1 MKYEYSSV
9 IPIIVLAYVVFPLL
23 ILSGI
28 RKIYIK
34 KVKPSQEFFAK
45 DETTILKGICIMIV
59 MFTHYGNRMKPQS
72 LMYWYNMF
80 GYLSVSIFL
89 LISGYAMY
97 IQYQKKQKAF
107 FEHFLINRCFRM
119 LFPFVVISVVMSLVN
134 RIPLIKF
141 CYNLITL
148 QIPRGK
154 DETFGVTWFL
164 VAMLFFSIC
173 FYFCFKYMKE
183 KQALLVMVVLSA
195 LYMIVCIGLKCGV
208 WWYDNSF
215 CFAIGIILAR
225 YRQKVLEFMEKLKI
239 PVFLLS
245 GLAIGVFVLLMGKRG
260 MNENIVVLT
269 ACGFCAIACIVSLFN
284 MITMKSR
291 MFTVIGNMS
300 WEVFL
305 VHSTVQISIY
315 GEKVQQP
322 GYSIIFVIIVVLI
335 VSCLIYRIDNYA
347 TQLFCKYG
355 KRKEGI

>member
-9 IPIIVLAYVVFPLL
+9 IPIIALAYIVFPLL

-28 RKIYIK
+28 RKVYVK
-34 KVKPSQEFFAK
+34 KAKPSQDFFAK
-45 DETTILKGICIMIV
+45 DETTIIKGICIMIV
-59 MFTHYGNRMKPQS
+59 VLTHYGNRMRPQS

-119 LFPFVVISVVMSLVN
+119 VFPFILISVVMSVVN
-134 RIPLIKF
+134 RIPLNKF
-141 CYNLITL
+141 FYNLITL
-148 QIPRGK
+148 QIPRGRE
-154 DETFGVTWFL
+154 ETFGVTWFL

-183 KQALLVMVVLSA
+183 KQALLVMLILSA
-195 LYMIVCIGLKCGV
+195 IYMIVCMSLKCGV

-215 CFAIGIILAR
+215 CFVIGIFLAIH
-225 YRQKVLEFMEKLKI
+225 RQKVLEFMEKFKLA
-239 PVFLLS
+239 VFLLS
-245 GLAIGVFVLLMGKRG
+245 GLAIGVLVLLMGKFE

-269 ACGFCAIACIVSLFN
+269 ACGFCAIAFIVSLFN
-284 MITMKSR
+284 MVTMKNKL
-291 MFTVIGNMS
+291 FTIIGNMS

-305 VHSTVQISIY
+305 IHSTVQISIY
-315 GEKVQQP
+315 GDKVQQP
-322 GYSIIFVIIVVLI
+322 GYSIILVTIVVLI
-335 VSCLIYRIDNYA
+335 VSYLIYRIDNYA
-347 TQLFCKYG
+347 TQLL
-355 KRKEGI
+355 RKHEK

>member
-1 MKYEYSSV
+1 MQYEYSSG
-9 IPIIVLAYVVFPLL
+9 IPLIAMAFIVFPLL

-34 KVKPSQEFFAK
+34 KTKPSQEFFAK
-45 DETTILKGICIMIV
+45 DETTIIKGICIMIV
-59 MFTHYGNRMKPQS
+59 VFTHYGNRMKPQS

-119 LFPFVVISVVMSLVN
+119 IFPFVLISVVMSLVN
-134 RIPLIKF
+134 RIPINKF
-141 CYNLITL
+141 FRNLVTL
-148 QIPRGK
+148 QIPRGR

-183 KQALLVMVVLSA
+183 KQALLTMVILSA
-195 LYMIVCIGLKCGV
+195 VYMAVCIGLKCGV

-215 CFAIGIILAR
+215 CFAIGIILAKH
-225 YRQKVLEFMEKLKI
+225 RQKVLKSMEKIKI

-245 GLAIGVFVLLMGKRG
+245 GLAIGILVLLMGKRG

-269 ACGFCAIACIVSLFN
+269 VCGFCAIAFVVSLFN
-284 MITMKSR
+284 MVTMKNR
-291 MFTVIGNMS
+291 LFLLIGNMS

-305 VHSTVQISIY
+305 IHSTVQITIY
-315 GEKVQQP
+315 GDQVQQP
-322 GYSIIFVIIVVLI
+322 GYSIILVTIVVLV
-335 VSCLIYRIDNYA
+335 VSYLVYQMDNCA
-347 TQLFCKYG
+347 TQLL
-355 KRKEGI
+355 RKHEK